1 MDRAI
6 RAVAA
11 LRGGAS
17 RLAAV
22 MGHAAGW
29 GFFLCAGLITAD
41 VVGRNFLGV
50 SSQATTELSGYA
62 LAVGIAWALA
72 HALARRAHVRIDL
85 LVMKLPARLRP
96 WLHLL
101 AMLFLAAFAAT
112 LAWAAFMLL
121 DESLLFGARD
131 MSALEVPLWLPQG
144 LWAAGIAGLAVL
156 AGLFFLE
163 GLLLTLA
170 GRGVEAEA
178 LLVSRTDMDEAA
190 ETLAILATVEKR
202 A

>member
-1 MDRAI
+1 MIA
-6 RAVAA
+6 AVSASR
-11 LRGGAS
+11 RGVA

-29 GFFLCAGLITAD
+29 GFFACAALITSD
-41 VVGRNFLGV
+41 VLARNLLGV
-50 SSQATTELSGYA
+50 STRATTELSGYA
-62 LAVGIAWALA
+62 LALGIAWALA

-85 LVMKLPARLRP
+85 LVARLPAAIRP

-101 AMLFLAAFAAT
+101 AMLLLAAFAAV
-112 LAWAAFMLL
+112 LAWAAWMLV

-131 MSALEVPLWLPQG
+131 MSVLGTPLWLPQG
-144 LWAAGIAGLAVL
+144 LWAAGIALLALL
-156 AGLFFLE
+156 AALLFLE

-170 GRGVEAEA
+170 GRGAEAEA
-178 LLVSRTDMDEAA
+178 LLAARTDMEEAA
-190 ETLAILATVEKR
+190 ETLAGLAAAEPR